1 MGPFS
6 NFSGTY
12 RFLSLKNLMDKSY
25 SSLYHFEE
33 YGPLWQVSL
42 CWLLCMLL
50 IFLWRDYLYA
60 VDS

>member
-12 RFLSLKNLMDKSY
+12 RFLSPKNLIDKSY
-25 SSLYHFEE
+25 ILYHFEE
-33 YGPLWQVSL
+33 CDPLWQVSL

-50 IFLWRDYLYA
+50 IFFMARLSLGC
-60 VDS
+60 